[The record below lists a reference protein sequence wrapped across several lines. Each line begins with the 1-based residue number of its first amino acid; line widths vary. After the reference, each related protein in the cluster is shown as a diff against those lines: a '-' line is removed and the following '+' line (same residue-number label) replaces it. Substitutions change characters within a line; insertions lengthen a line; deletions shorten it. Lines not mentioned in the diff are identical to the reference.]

1 MKKHFEPIKWILVIM
16 VFALTACSQKTI
28 YFTQA
33 IRQKVE
39 GEGLELKDVQFYNS
53 HPITLQRNLSY
64 EETKIA
70 SGTISVENGK
80 YIEIIQIKKETPGIC
95 ENAERSSLDISF
107 EAGDDRFLKFVLN
120 GGMHYQI
127 SAIEWRDRMGRVNY
141 DTLTYYIKPGGEKA
155 MLKVKNDKIFN
166 LDKKERV
173 ASGRKVMPT
182 NNDQR

>member
-1 MKKHFEPIKWILVIM
+1 MKKHFKKTKWIVII
-16 VFALTACSQKTI
+16 ALFFITACSPKTI
-28 YFTQA
+28 YFTQD

-39 GEGLELKDVQFYNS
+39 QEGLEIKDVQFYNS
-53 HPITLQRNLSY
+53 HQITLQRNLSY
-64 EETKIA
+64 EETKLA

-95 ENAERSSLDISF
+95 ENAGRNALDIAF

-120 GGMHYQI
+120 AGMLYQI
-127 SAIEWRDRMGRVNY
+127 SAIEWRDRMGKVNY

-155 MLKVKNDKIFN
+155 MLKVKNDKIFK

-182 NNDQR
+182 NNVSR

>member
-33 IRQKVE
+33 MRQKVE
-39 GEGLELKDVQFYNS
+39 GDGLELKDVQFYNS

-64 EETKIA
+64 EETKLA
-70 SGTISVENGK
+70 SGTINFENGK
-80 YIEIIQIKKETPGIC
+80 FIEIIQIKKETPGIC
-95 ENAERSSLDISF
+95 ENTEPSSLDIAF

-120 GGMHYQI
+120 AEMHYQI
-127 SAIEWRDRMGRVNY
+127 SALEWTDRFGKVNY
-141 DTLTYYIKPGGEKA
+141 DTLTFYIKPGGEKA
-155 MLKVKNDKIFN
+155 LLKVKNDKNFK

-173 ASGRKVMPT
+173 ATGRKVIPT
-182 NNDQR
+182 NNDLR